1 MAFHVGSS
9 TKAVELGPNSD
20 PSHSACPPN
29 FAGELGRSIKYPFQK
44 PFRRYLEEL
53 VHPKIGDDRPT
64 LVKREP
70 PAYLQAE
77 APKGN
82 PYSSIRF
89 ERINELKERDQARKE
104 SELERIRSAHDISG
118 KLPIW
123 IRQRHTAAANMR
135 KLIHEE
141 NVKEMATYGRLFEPN
156 SLTAQPVGS
165 KLCKISHPSVRSLS
179 HAHSANTRALDEDTA
194 VNETKTVPLNDEI
207 RSIDLETES
216 KNDAS
221 HAETDRLSLKTSD
234 ERETVKIVKEPY
246 VLHKPNRIDEGVG
259 QFVQDRR
266 RVCLLEL
273 AVRTKRGEV
282 KRLDTIMQAENDFLA
297 REEHELLRRHE
308 EHDRYL
314 KSICQR
320 TAEAIRLAEG
330 EARKRNE
337 VCEKIKRARY
347 RLAHLNAEC
356 VKLEEEFLRLSTYK
370 DFLHKVAETFREHHT
385 HFKPLTK
392 HTSDSSGPQTVAAIH
407 STTSN
412 PPEID
417 LANKESGSEID
428 LENSQMADSTG
439 GAEQENDGSLID
451 FFNSPQ
457 DLVDILSE
465 LESNNLT
472 LIENVQE
479 QEEVCE
485 RVRAKA
491 AKLYALLNV
500 ERKNVDD
507 HIARE
512 RENITEIQEN
522 VNSISLARNA
532 LSDFVL
538 LERYAKVFYLGDMHQ
553 FDTLDHTGLLTS
565 TGSPTSGKSLGA
577 GVRSF
582 GKGTGGSADQSETRP
597 TISNLLSLLQI
608 QIQKVYSAVYGTN
621 EGGARLDTLVMLRRL
636 ETTVDELSEM
646 LNAYP
651 RHLVIKAK
659 RTVDERNRVN
669 ARRRQKVET
678 QLAYER
684 RLERAIKKARE
695 PPRWRFGRRVLQ
707 RSRPPEIRKTV
718 HIGAVTVES
727 EDDKK
732 SLFQ

>member
-1 MAFHVGSS
+1 MELLPG
-9 TKAVELGPNSD
+9 TELGHSPGQ
-20 PSHSACPPN
+20 SHDN
-29 FAGELGRSIKYPFQK
+29 DEDIQTVINYPRQK
-44 PFRRYLEEL
+44 PFVRYLEEL
-53 VHPKIGDDRPT
+53 VNPKIRDDKPT

-70 PAYLQAE
+70 PAHLK
-77 APKGN
+77 APLPDRN
-82 PYSSIRF
+82 PFRFIRF

-104 SELERIRSAHDISG
+104 EELYRFRVAHDISE
-118 KLPIW
+118 KLPMW
-123 IRQRHTAAANMR
+123 IRQRHTAAANLR

-141 NVKEMATYGRLFEPN
+141 NVKEMNTYGRLFEPN

-165 KLCKISHPSVRSLS
+165 KLCKFTQPILRTTSRSHSVSI
-179 HAHSANTRALDEDTA
+179 RAPEEEATINDPKFALTNE
-194 VNETKTVPLNDEI
+194 ETK
-207 RSIDLETES
+207 SMDLESDS
-216 KNDAS
+216 KNDMS
-221 HAETDRLSLKTSD
+221 HEENERMSLKKSD
-234 ERETVKIVKEPY
+234 ERDVIKLAKDAHA
-246 VLHKPNRIDEGVG
+246 LQKPNKAYEGVR

-282 KRLDTIMQAENDFLA
+282 KRLDTILQAENEFLN

-320 TAEAIRLAEG
+320 TAESIRLAEG

-337 VCEKIKRARY
+337 ISEKIKRARY

-356 VKLEEEFLRLSTYK
+356 VKLEEEYLRLSTYK
-370 DFLHKVAETFREHHT
+370 EFLHKVAETFREHHT
-385 HFKPLTK
+385 QLKPLLKSKAESVGYTNLTA
-392 HTSDSSGPQTVAAIH
+392 TSDKLTTGPSSMTNL
-407 STTSN
+407 SEN
-412 PPEID
+412 EIGTR
-417 LANKESGSEID
+417 ESGTDID
-428 LENSQMADSTG
+428 FEGSQMTDSSSNG
-439 GAEQENDGSLID
+439 PAEEDGSLID
-451 FFNSPQ
+451 FFTSPQ

-500 ERKNVDD
+500 ERKTVDD

-512 RENITEIQEN
+512 RENISGIQEN
-522 VNSISLARNA
+522 VNSITTARNA

-538 LERYAKVFYLGDMHQ
+538 LERYAKVFYLGEMNQ
-553 FDTLDHTGLLTS
+553 FENLDPTALLTNAA
-565 TGSPTSGKSLGA
+565 SPTPAKNTASGN
-577 GVRSF
+577 RSAT
-582 GKGTGGSADQSETRP
+582 KGTGTLAEQVEAKP

-651 RHLVIKAK
+651 RHLVLKAK

-707 RSRPPEIRKTV
+707 RSRPPEVKRTV
-718 HIGAVTVES
+718 HVGAVSVEP
-727 EDDKK
+727 EDDSK

>member
-9 TKAVELGPNSD
+9 TKSLEPGPNSD
-20 PSHSACPPN
+20 PSHSVSPSVDMSV
-29 FAGELGRSIKYPFQK
+29 ELGRTIKYPLQK

-64 LVKREP
+64 LVKREAP
-70 PAYLQAE
+70 FYLSAA
-77 APKGN
+77 APIEN
-82 PYSSIRF
+82 PYAYIRH
-89 ERINELKERDQARKE
+89 ERINDLKERDLARKE
-104 SELERIRSAHDISG
+104 EERERIRVARDISE

-141 NVKEMATYGRLFEPN
+141 NVREMNTHGRLFEPN

-165 KLCKISHPSVRSLS
+165 KLCKMHQPLGRSVSRSHSISIRAPDDEITANETRVGPTNDETRSL
-179 HAHSANTRALDEDTA
+179 
-194 VNETKTVPLNDEI
+194 
-207 RSIDLETES
+207 DLETES
-216 KNDAS
+216 KNEAS
-221 HAETDRLSLKTSD
+221 HMENDRLSLKTSD
-234 ERETVKIVKEPY
+234 EHDMLKMVKDS
-246 VLHKPNRIDEGVG
+246 HASQKPTKTYEGVG
-259 QFVQDRR
+259 QFVHDRR

-273 AVRTKRGEV
+273 AVRTKKGEM
-282 KRLDTIMQAENDFLA
+282 KRLDTIMQAENEFLT

-337 VCEKIKRARY
+337 ICEKIKRARY

-356 VKLEEEFLRLSTYK
+356 VKLEEEFIRLSTYK
-370 DFLHKVAETFREHHT
+370 DFLHKVAETFREQCT
-385 HFKPLTK
+385 HLRPLTK
-392 HTSDSSGPQTVAAIH
+392 LKSDSTGPHTANGQSGGTIPSDNEMGTKDSV
-407 STTSN
+407 S
-412 PPEID
+412 D
-417 LANKESGSEID
+417 ID
-428 LENSQMADSTG
+428 LENSQLIESSG
-439 GAEQENDGSLID
+439 SGEQENGGSLID
-451 FFNSPQ
+451 FFTSPQ

-512 RENITEIQEN
+512 RENITGIQEN

-538 LERYAKVFYLGDMHQ
+538 LERYAKVFYLGDMNQ
-553 FDTLDHTGLLTS
+553 FENLDPAGLLAATATPAPAKIPS
-565 TGSPTSGKSLGA
+565 LSARSPSKVTA
-577 GVRSF
+577 GP
-582 GKGTGGSADQSETRP
+582 TEQSEARP

-651 RHLVIKAK
+651 RNLVIKAK

-678 QLAYER
+678 QVAYER

-707 RSRPPEIRKTV
+707 RSRPPEIKKIV
-718 HIGAVTVES
+718 HVGAVTVES